1 MTGQERRWLAR
12 RFSQAISEG
21 DGISVIPLLRGDLP
35 GLARA
40 AEAAGAEALAVESVA
55 DVGALRPV
63 TDLPVLVRHL
73 DADVTALER
82 ARDAGTDA
90 CVLHFEQL
98 AGAEGLLEELV
109 AAAWELGLDCAV
121 DVRDD
126 EELEQALGRLDPEIL
141 LLSERNPEPD
151 ELELERTLDL
161 LAGVPAGKLVV
172 SESVVRTRDQVLE
185 LERAGVDG
193 VMLET
198 PRGPNGEIVELVSEL
213 TGRGTS

>member
-1 MTGQERRWLAR
+1 MTEQGRWLAR

-35 GLARA
+35 RLARA
-40 AEAAGAEALAVESVA
+40 AEEAGAEALAVDSVA
-55 DVGALRPV
+55 GVGALRSV

-73 DADVTALER
+73 DADVMALER

-90 CVLHFEQL
+90 CVLHFEEL
-98 AGAEGLLEELV
+98 ADAEGLLEELV
-109 AAAWELGLDCAV
+109 GAAWDLGLDCAL

-126 EELEQALGRLDPEIL
+126 DELEQALERLDPEIL
-141 LLSERNPEPD
+141 LLSERNPERG

-161 LAGVPAGKLVV
+161 LADVPVGKLVV
-172 SESVVRTRDQVLE
+172 SESLVRTRDQVLE

-198 PRGPNGEIVELVSEL
+198 ALAADGGIAELVSEL
-213 TGRGTS
+213 TGRTA